1 MGKSAASKIPKSPNV
16 GPVRKPLPTKRKPD
30 SAPVKKN
37 GQVFGNWM
45 KR

>member
-1 MGKSAASKIPKSPNV
+1 MAKSAASKIPKSPNV

-30 SAPVKKN
+30 NAPTKK